1 MKLIFILLFM
11 AFISAAGAE
20 VISKVV
26 EYSYGGIKLKGYIA
40 YDDPT
45 F

>member
-11 AFISAAGAE
+11 AFISAACAE
-20 VISKVV
+20 IIGKVV
-26 EYSYGGIKLKGYIA
+26 EYSYGRIKLRGYTA
-40 YDDPT
+40 YDDPA